1 MNRKKKHLEQILT
14 DYIFVFWTGAVIGW
28 LYEVLLHVVTD
39 GAFVNRGIFHGP
51 WLPIYG
57 TGCLMLVGIKQLI
70 GNRSGIFFAVS
81 VAACG
86 VIEYVTSWLM
96 EVIYHTRWWD
106 YSDCMFNLNGRIF
119 LGGLLGF
126 GAAGYLFVYGL
137 LPILTKQY
145 RKMPAKVQS
154 RIILLFLLVFLADM
168 VLSLLFPNMGA
179 GITNGNFSCM
189 AGLETMSK

>member
-1 MNRKKKHLEQILT
+1 MNRKKKHLEQILI
-14 DYIFVFWTGAVIGW
+14 DCIFIFLTGAVIGW
-28 LYEVLLHVVTD
+28 LYEVFLHVVTD
-39 GAFVNRGIFHGP
+39 GAFVNRGILHGP

-57 TGCLMLVGIKQLI
+57 TGCLVLVGLKQLI
-70 GNRSGIFFAVS
+70 GNRPGSFFAVS

-126 GAAGYLFVYGL
+126 GVAGCLFVYGL
-137 LPILTKQY
+137 FPLLTKQY
-145 RKMPAKVQS
+145 RKMPAKIQNW
-154 RIILLFLLVFLADM
+154 IALLFLLVFLADM
-168 VLSLLFPNMGA
+168 ALSLLFPNMGI
-179 GITNGNFSCM
+179 GITNG
-189 AGLETMSK
+189 